1 VVKTIALCLLASLV
15 ASSLANAQGSDAPGG
30 KSINLVITSAA
41 GGGTDAFGRLAGK
54 FLEKYLPGAPPVV
67 PRNIPGADGIVAMN
81 YVVQQAA
88 PDGSTVVV
96 TSNTMAD
103 PLNFR
108 KPQSQFNPIDF
119 VVIGGGGR
127 GGEVLMIKKE
137 AKKRLYDKSQPP
149 AVMGSLGGIPRSGMQ
164 MTAWGIE
171 ALGWN
176 AKWVVGYRGT
186 NELTL
191 ALERGEIDMTSTA
204 NLFLIQRL
212 IATGNFEILCQS
224 GTLKNGA
231 LTARPEFG
239 DAPLFTKMVEG
250 KLKEP
255 LAVKAFE
262 YWSTIAVTDKWL
274 ALPPKT
280 PTSVAD
286 VYRAAYAK
294 SMTDPEFLHTGKNIS
309 DDFVPLSAPEVEAL
323 IKRLGTLPLEATEY
337 MSVIL
342 RKQGLT
348 VQ

>member
-1 VVKTIALCLLASLV
+1 MRTLALCLLASALV
-15 ASSLANAQGSDAPGG
+15 SSAASAQESGAPSG
-30 KSINLVITSAA
+30 KAVNLIISSAA
-41 GGGTDAFGRLAGK
+41 GGGTDAYGRLAGR
-54 FLEKYLPGAPPVV
+54 FLEKYLPGSPSVI
-67 PRNIPGADGIVAMN
+67 PRNIPGADGITAMN
-81 YVVQQAA
+81 YMVQQAA
-88 PDGSTVVV
+88 PDGGTIVA

-108 KPQSQFNPIDF
+108 KPQSQFNPVDF

-137 AKKRLYDKSQPP
+137 AKKRLYDKSAPP
-149 AVMGSLGGIPRSGMQ
+149 VVMGSLSGIPRSGMQ

-171 ALGWN
+171 FLGWN

-186 NELTL
+186 NDLTL

-239 DAPLFTKMVEG
+239 DAPVFTKLVED
-250 KLKEP
+250 KLSGP
-255 LAVKAFE
+255 LAAKAFE

-280 PTSVAD
+280 SKAVAD
-286 VYRAAYAK
+286 MYRAAYAK
-294 SMTDPEFLHTGKNIS
+294 SMADPEFLENGRKIS
-309 DDFVPLSAPEVEAL
+309 DDFVPLSAPEVETL
-323 IKRLGTLPLEATEY
+323 IQKLGSLPQEATEY
-337 MSVIL
+337 MTVIL
-342 RKQGLT
+342 RKQGLQ
-348 VQ
+348 VE